1 MKHIPEFNSFL
12 NEDSVNEAKDVKST
26 RISSNVTIIGYADG
40 NIQLKDTKS
49 NEVIDLYNNDGSI
62 EALYYFLKDFS
73 KTYRKQNLD

>member
-26 RISSNVTIIGYADG
+26 RISSNVTIIGYGDG